1 MEAQMKISII
11 TATYNSSKTI
21 KDTVVSVLNQKYTN
35 IEHII
40 VDGNSQDNTL
50 EIIQN
55 ITNRVTKII
64 SEPDKGIYDAM
75 NKGIDLVTGDIV
87 GILNSDDFYSS
98 DDIISDIIDVF
109 QRTNCDA
116 IYGDLEYIDAN
127 DSNKTI
133 RHWKSKAYTKGLFKR
148 GWHPAHPTFFVKKE
162 IYEKY
167 GNFNLKY
174 RIAADYEIML
184 RFIEKNKIKTIYLPK
199 TMVKMRT
206 GGASN
211 KSLKNIIEANKEC
224 YLAWKDNGL
233 SISPFIFL
241 MKPFSKIFQFI
252 S

>member
-1 MEAQMKISII
+1 MKISII

-21 KDTVVSVLNQKYTN
+21 AETIASIYSQKYPD
-35 IEHII
+35 IEHIVI
-40 VDGNSQDNTL
+40 DGKSKDNTL
-50 EIIQN
+50 QIIES
-55 ITNRVTKII
+55 IPNRVSKIV

-98 DDIISDIIDVF
+98 DDIISDVAGIF
-109 QRTNCDA
+109 QKTNCDA
-116 IYGDLEYIDAN
+116 IYGDLEYVNEIN
-127 DSNKTI
+127 TNKVV
-133 RHWKSKAYTKGLFKR
+133 RYWKSKEYKKGLFKT

-184 RFIEKNKIKTIYLPK
+184 RFIEKNKIKTVYLPK
-199 TMVKMRT
+199 IMVKMRT

-211 KSLKNIIEANKEC
+211 KSLKNIIQANKEC
-224 YLAWKDNGL
+224 YSAWKDNGL
-233 SISPFIFL
+233 SISPLIFL
-241 MKPFSKIFQFI
+241 MKPFSKIFQFVR
-252 S
+252 

>member
-1 MEAQMKISII
+1 MKISII

-21 KDTVVSVLNQKYTN
+21 AETIASIYSQKYPD
-35 IEHII
+35 IEHIVI
-40 VDGNSQDNTL
+40 DGKSKDNTL
-50 EIIQN
+50 QIIES
-55 ITNRVTKII
+55 IPNRVSKIV

-98 DDIISDIIDVF
+98 DDIISDVAGIF
-109 QRTNCDA
+109 QKTNCDA
-116 IYGDLEYIDAN
+116 IYGDLEYVNEIN
-127 DSNKTI
+127 TNKVV
-133 RHWKSKAYTKGLFKR
+133 RYWKSKEYKKGLFKT

-184 RFIEKNKIKTIYLPK
+184 RFIEKNKIKTVYLPK

-211 KSLKNIIEANKEC
+211 KSLKNIIQANKEC
-224 YLAWKDNGL
+224 YSAWKDNGL
-233 SISPFIFL
+233 SISPLIFL
-241 MKPFSKIFQFI
+241 MKPFSKIFQFVR
-252 S
+252 

>member
-1 MEAQMKISII
+1 MKISII
-11 TATYNSSKTI
+11 TATYNSGKTI
-21 KDTVVSVLNQKYTN
+21 KDTIISVYNQKYPN
-35 IEHII
+35 IEHLI
-40 VDGNSQDNTL
+40 VDGNSRDNTL

-55 ITNRVTKII
+55 IPNKVVKII

-75 NKGIDLVTGDIV
+75 NKGINLATGDIV

-98 DDIISDIIDVF
+98 DDIISDVAGIF
-109 QRTNCDA
+109 QKTNCDA
-116 IYGDLEYIDAN
+116 IYGDLEYVNEIN
-127 DSNKTI
+127 TNKVV
-133 RHWKSKAYTKGLFKR
+133 RYWKSKEYKKGLFKT

-184 RFIEKNKIKTIYLPK
+184 RFIEKNKIKTVYLPK

-211 KSLKNIIEANKEC
+211 KSLKNIIQANKEC
-224 YLAWKDNGL
+224 YSAWKDNGL
-233 SISPFIFL
+233 SISPLIFL
-241 MKPFSKIFQFI
+241 MKPFSKIFQFVR
-252 S
+252 